1 MCILLSSK
9 DKPSNHSL
17 KSSTY
22 HHNTKRIKEIKSNI
36 LMVQKWTRN
45 FTRSEGNFKSEFSS
59 TSNKL

>member
-1 MCILLSSK
+1 MCILSSSK

-22 HHNTKRIKEIKSNI
+22 HHNTKGIKEIKSNI
-36 LMVQKWTRN
+36 LMVQKWTKN
-45 FTRSEGNFKSEFSS
+45 FTRFERNFKSEFSS